1 MLQLPPSPIPFLF
14 PPPLPWAKIGTWKPL
29 LALLHVYGCL
39 IQDNR
44 RKPPS
49 PLPVAVWA
57 LIVFPSP
64 TPKRALLG
72 CYPSGS
78 RGGGGLAQLPGELQ
92 ELPLALP
99 WVFLPGES
107 LEGFQG
113 LPWGSSLLLHYC
125 FNLTA
130 FRAVPSPVLLPNCP
144 FFAPCTS
151 HLAPSSLE
159 EKEVIFAKSSPLPLA
174 RGTSFFLVRHLG
186 MATKKAQGFPQASS
200 SLLGIERCFFRG
212 LPPFAIVPGLSL
224 IPFLNKHG
232 CFPFKDKLF
241 PTSFPHPPL

>member
-29 LALLHVYGCL
+29 LALLHSYGCL
-39 IQDNR
+39 IQGNR

-49 PLPVAVWA
+49 PLPVAVWGPYRVPIPHA
-57 LIVFPSP
+57 KKSP
-64 TPKRALLG
+64 FRLLPFWIQRRERASTA
-72 CYPSGS
+72 P
-78 RGGGGLAQLPGELQ
+78 RRAQ

-159 EKEVIFAKSSPLPLA
+159 EKEGIFAKSSPLPFPV
-174 RGTSFFLVRHLG
+174 SLVRHLG

-200 SLLGIERCFFRG
+200 LLLGIERCFFRG